1 MNVAQL
7 TNAANDALN
16 HQDQALFR
24 KLTANLH
31 PNDVAK
37 FLQNYEIAE
46 IVSLLRCLDL
56 RRTAKI
62 FSFIVSFTQMQL
74 VTVMTDKELSKL
86 LTYLAPDK
94 RTDVFN
100 FLPLAR
106 QQSLLSSLTYAQ
118 REDLS
123 RLAQYHEGTVGAV
136 MTSEYA
142 ALSPSIMVKE
152 AIEQLRLDALNKE
165 TIYQIYLIDEQKK
178 IIGTLS
184 LRELILAQPEVKL
197 ADIMWKKV
205 IAIEVDKPKK
215 EAIQKIADYDLLV
228 LPVTDSLGKILGI
241 VTYDN
246 AMDVVE
252 ELATESFHKAGGT
265 VSNIGFSIRDAA
277 VSLLYRKRIFWLL
290 LLIFFNVFSGAGIAY
305 FEDTISQYVAL
316 VFFLPLVIG
325 SGGNAGSQSAT
336 LIVRALATGELKLRD
351 WTYMLSKEIL
361 VALLLGI
368 TMAIAVS
375 FLGFFRGGLQISIV
389 VSLAMVAV
397 VIMSSILG
405 MCLPFILYRFKI
417 DPATA
422 STPLVT
428 SIADLNGVL
437 IYFFIATKILI

>member
-1 MNVAQL
+1 VNVAQL

>member
-1 MNVAQL
+1 
-7 TNAANDALN
+7 
-16 HQDQALFR
+16 
-24 KLTANLH
+24 
-31 PNDVAK
+31 
-37 FLQNYEIAE
+37 
-46 IVSLLRCLDL
+46 
-56 RRTAKI
+56 
-62 FSFIVSFTQMQL
+62 MQL

-325 SGGNAGSQSAT
+325 SGGNAGSQTAT
-336 LIVRALATGELKLRD
+336 LMLR
-351 WTYMLSKEIL
+351 
-361 VALLLGI
+361 
-368 TMAIAVS
+368 
-375 FLGFFRGGLQISIV
+375 
-389 VSLAMVAV
+389 SLAMGDV
-397 VIMSSILG
+397 
-405 MCLPFILYRFKI
+405 KI
-417 DPATA
+417 
-422 STPLVT
+422 
-428 SIADLNGVL
+428 
-437 IYFFIATKILI
+437 

>member
-1 MNVAQL
+1 VNVAQL

-336 LIVRALATGELKLRD
+336 LIARALATGELKLRD